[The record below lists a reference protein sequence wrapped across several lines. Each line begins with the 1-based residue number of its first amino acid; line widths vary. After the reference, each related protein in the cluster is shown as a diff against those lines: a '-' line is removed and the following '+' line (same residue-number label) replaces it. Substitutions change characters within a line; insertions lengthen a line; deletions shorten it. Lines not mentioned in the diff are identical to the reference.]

1 MIYQTEMVIPQN
13 TPQQDPVI
21 SILDCAAGV
30 VTQVWVRWRWG
41 AGNLAGVR
49 IRREGVA
56 IWPYNMDGWFN
67 SSSLETTW
75 NEYYVLDAEPYSFTI
90 EGYNEDDTFPHT
102 VTVMLNLQRP
112 TINDNLVQ
120 FLQYVIKGM

>member
-1 MIYQTEMVIPQN
+1 M
-13 TPQQDPVI
+13 
-21 SILDCAAGV
+21 
-30 VTQVWVRWRWG
+30 
-41 AGNLAGVR
+41 
-49 IRREGVA
+49 
-56 IWPYNMDGWFN
+56 
-67 SSSLETTW
+67 
-75 NEYYVLDAEPYSFTI
+75 LDAEPYSFTI